1 MYVHGISKYSCRY
14 STDTTCIKGIRQST
28 INIQFPIINV
38 GQKLLSN
45 HHLQPT
51 NDILTPPIG
60 IQYLHQNFPLYSSIA
75 SIVFNTVHLALFPK
89 FILSRSS
96 FPELTECRQRDK
108 AGQFQNVQG
117 PRRRVQ
123 RRSSLSRWN
132 DVVCHNFTSDG
143 IKGGGAGRRPA
154 RKIPRSRTAP
164 GSLAFLLVS
173 SRGRARP
180 WSRSGARLQ
189 VHRCI
194 LRRAFGAR
202 FIVYIHT

>member
-1 MYVHGISKYSCRY
+1 MYMHGISKCSCRY
-14 STDTTCIKGIRQST
+14 STDTTSIKGIRQST
-28 INIQFPIINV
+28 INIQFPTINV
-38 GQKLLSN
+38 EQKLLSN

-51 NDILTPPIG
+51 NNILTPSIG
-60 IQYLHQNFPLYSSIA
+60 IQYLRQNFPLYSSIA
-75 SIVFNTVHLALFPK
+75 PIVFNTVHLTLFPK
-89 FILSRSS
+89 FIHSRIS

-108 AGQFQNVQG
+108 ADQFQNVQG

-132 DVVCHNFTSDG
+132 DVVCHNFMSGG

-164 GSLAFLLVS
+164 GSLAFLPVS